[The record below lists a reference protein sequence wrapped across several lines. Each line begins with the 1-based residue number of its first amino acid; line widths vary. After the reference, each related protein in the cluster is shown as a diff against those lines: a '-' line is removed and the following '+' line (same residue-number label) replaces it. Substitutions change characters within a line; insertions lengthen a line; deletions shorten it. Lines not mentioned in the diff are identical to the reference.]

1 MTSWQLNTIKNS
13 SLGVA
18 IGCPEFV
25 SVVDT
30 VISQTGQAIEGVG
43 LIVATFLLLSLSLS
57 FVTGR
62 YARQLGWS
70 VAGQP
75 GRSLQ
80 SAPLEPFPLRSAA
93 AWPSWMR
100 RTLFRGGRQSIL
112 TIAILAMTA
121 AFAGQ
126 GLSGVLF
133 NATFTGGDRKSTRL
147 NSSH

>member
-1 MTSWQLNTIKNS
+1 MGRIVMPQALRIAIPPMTSWHLNTIKNS

-18 IGCPEFV
+18 IGYPEFV

-70 VAGQP
+70 VARQP
-75 GRSLQ
+75 GRSIQ
-80 SAPLEPFPLRSAA
+80 SAPQLGRASGRERVGRYVEIPVVAVSLQNNSRNHLQLSTH
-93 AWPSWMR
+93 MR
-100 RTLFRGGRQSIL
+100 VYRDSI
-112 TIAILAMTA
+112 
-121 AFAGQ
+121 
-126 GLSGVLF
+126 
-133 NATFTGGDRKSTRL
+133 K
-147 NSSH
+147 

>member
-1 MTSWQLNTIKNS
+1 MPQALRIAIPPMTSWHLNTIKNS

-18 IGCPEFV
+18 IGYPEFV

-57 FVTGR
+57 FVTSR

-75 GRSLQ
+75 GRSIQRSEEHTAELQ
-80 SAPLEPFPLRSAA
+80 SL
-93 AWPSWMR
+93 MR
-100 RTLFRGGRQSIL
+100 ISYAVFCLPKK
-112 TIAILAMTA
+112 
-121 AFAGQ
+121 
-126 GLSGVLF
+126 
-133 NATFTGGDRKSTRL
+133 TGPIKNMKTKHQY
-147 NSSH
+147 NNI

>member
-1 MTSWQLNTIKNS
+1 MTSWHPNTVKDS

-18 IGCPEFV
+18 IGYPEFV

-75 GRSLQ
+75 GRSIQ
-80 SAPLEPFPLRSAA
+80 SAPLEPFPLPPAA
-93 AWPSWMR
+93 YWPSWMR
-100 RTLFRGGRQSIL
+100 PHLFRGGTRWTL
-112 TIAILAMTA
+112 PTAILPPT
-121 AFAGQ
+121 
-126 GLSGVLF
+126 
-133 NATFTGGDRKSTRL
+133 
-147 NSSH
+147 

>member
-1 MTSWQLNTIKNS
+1 MGRIVMPQALRIAIPPMTSWHLNTIKNS

-18 IGCPEFV
+18 IGYPEFV

-70 VAGQP
+70 VDGQP
-75 GRSLQ
+75 GRSIH
-80 SAPLEPFPLRSAA
+80 SAPLEPSPLRPSAA
-93 AWPSWMR
+93 SPSLLPTNAVR
-100 RTLFRGGRQSIL
+100 VSRHSIL
-112 TIAILAMTA
+112 HIALSAM
-121 AFAGQ
+121 
-126 GLSGVLF
+126 
-133 NATFTGGDRKSTRL
+133 
-147 NSSH
+147 